1 MACGRIAFEPQAG
14 SAVDAPPGDAPT
26 GVVDAAALTC
36 WDGAIVVSEPGNAA
50 FGVTLAGDDDGLY
63 VMWSNA
69 GEFSDG
75 GALWFRAF
83 EPDGTPRQAATT
95 LAPGELGL
103 VNAASPSMLARDGAL
118 LVTYSGHTGDINS
131 GGQLRAIRLDLTG
144 TPLGPSTHI
153 SNDFAAPS
161 PGVTTGGG
169 PHALKA
175 GADGELVV
183 GVHGKYP
190 WGGAGAW
197 LRGTY
202 YIDDTTLE
210 RVGGFICHNCYSVR
224 FATSGYDGATFHEAA
239 DDTAAMLAAV
249 QEGSE
254 WITRM
259 RWIDRANALVAEAEV
274 DRHVLGASPP
284 SLAAAWDPLAERY
297 VVLHSRLVDATYE
310 LRLSTIDGRVATSVR
325 TLLSGPDYVA
335 ARILRR
341 AAGGY
346 WWVAATGNLVQVA
359 QLTADLSAA
368 GAIHGITRAEGD
380 LALFEHAG
388 RLIVGSRNAAANE
401 VRLRCFT
408 AD

>member
-1 MACGRIAFEPQAG
+1 MRRGGQFGQAG

-118 LVTYSGHTGDINS
+118 LVTYSGHT
-131 GGQLRAIRLDLTG
+131 
-144 TPLGPSTHI
+144 
-153 SNDFAAPS
+153 
-161 PGVTTGGG
+161 GVTTGGG